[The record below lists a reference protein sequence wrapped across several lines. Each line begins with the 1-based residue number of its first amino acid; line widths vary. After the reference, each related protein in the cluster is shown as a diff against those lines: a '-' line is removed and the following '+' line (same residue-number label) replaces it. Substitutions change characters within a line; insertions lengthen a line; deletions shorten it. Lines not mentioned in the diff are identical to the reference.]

1 MSGGRLSWKARE
13 RGPARQGPAAQ
24 PPRRSRGGQPRA
36 PSGKKT
42 CQKHRNRTVVWRGS
56 TPLNSGRQKGGRR
69 KGKKERD
76 VQSPPSPRAAHL
88 DEAPLGTAPPP
99 CRSVSSSLSKS
110 QLLSAREAGSVSRP
124 AAAAGRWASAK
135 LPGPWGI
142 RTGEFSRLGP
152 WKRRTS
158 NNPSVAGAGFR
169 FPQHSASCPC
179 PPGGPP
185 PCPLVF
191 QLLIPRLDSGE
202 GEGDDLG
209 KA

>member
-88 DEAPLGTAPPP
+88 DEAPLGTAATRLFPARPRP
-99 CRSVSSSLSKS
+99 VVQLAPHFQSHSYCRLGKQALSLGL
-110 QLLSAREAGSVSRP
+110 QLLLGAGHLPSSPGPGGFGPESSQGWGPGSEGGVITLQWPGRGFGFLSTLPAVPVPP
-124 AAAAGRWASAK
+124 AA
-135 LPGPWGI
+135 
-142 RTGEFSRLGP
+142 
-152 WKRRTS
+152 
-158 NNPSVAGAGFR
+158 
-169 FPQHSASCPC
+169 
-179 PPGGPP
+179 
-185 PCPLVF
+185 PLRA
-191 QLLIPRLDSGE
+191 P
-202 GEGDDLG
+202 
-209 KA
+209 